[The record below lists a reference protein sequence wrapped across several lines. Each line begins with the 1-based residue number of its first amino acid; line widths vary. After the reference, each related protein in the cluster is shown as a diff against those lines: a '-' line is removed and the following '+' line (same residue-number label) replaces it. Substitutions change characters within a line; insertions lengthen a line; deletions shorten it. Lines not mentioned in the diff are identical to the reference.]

1 MQILVT
7 GGTGF
12 IGTRLT
18 DACLKDGHQ
27 VRVLGQ
33 ENTDAET
40 ANSQA
45 LKDAGAEMILDSITE
60 ADLSALVA
68 GVDVVFHLAAAQH
81 ESSVG
86 DEHFVNV
93 NVNGTRRLL
102 DACIDAGVSRFVLGS
117 TIGVYGILDG
127 LIDENSPCNPDNIY
141 GKTKLEGERLV
152 MSYQDRLPVTAIRIS
167 ETYGPGDRRLLKLFK
182 TIKKGVFFIVGNGKN
197 LHHLIY
203 VDDLVRGM
211 RLAGEVDAARG
222 EVFVLAGKDPVST
235 RAMVDTVAEAVDGK
249 VPARHAPL
257 MPFMVAA
264 IGMET
269 VLKPLGISPPLHRR
283 RMDYFKKSFTLSRDK
298 AKSLLGFEPEVDFK
312 EGVSRTAKWYD
323 DNNLME

>member
-1 MQILVT
+1 MQILIT

-18 DACLKDGHQ
+18 LACLKDGHQ

-33 ENTDAET
+33 ENTEAEST
-40 ANSQA
+40 NSNA
-45 LKDAGAEMILDSITE
+45 LRSAGAEMVLASIIDS
-60 ADLSALVA
+60 DLASLVS

-81 ESSVG
+81 EANVG
-86 DEHFVNV
+86 DDHFKNV
-93 NVNGTRRLL
+93 NVEGTRRLL
-102 DACIDAGVSRFVLGS
+102 DACIDSGVQRFVLGS

-141 GKTKLEGERLV
+141 GETKLEGERLV
-152 MSYQDRLPVTAIRIS
+152 LSYIDRLPVTAIRIS

-203 VDDLVRGM
+203 VDDLVRGIRM
-211 RLAGEVDAARG
+211 AGEVPAAVG
-222 EVFVLAGKDPVST
+222 EVFVLSGKEPVST
-235 RAMVDTVAEAVDGK
+235 RAMADAVAAAVDGK
-249 VPARHAPL
+249 VPKLHAP
-257 MPFMVAA
+257 MAPFMFAA
-264 IGMET
+264 VTMET
-269 VLKPLGISPPLHRR
+269 LLKPLGIQPPLHRR

-298 AKSLLGFEPEVDFK
+298 SRNVLGFEPETGFD
-312 EGVSRTAKWYD
+312 EGVKLTAQWYQSNGLLD
-323 DNNLME
+323 